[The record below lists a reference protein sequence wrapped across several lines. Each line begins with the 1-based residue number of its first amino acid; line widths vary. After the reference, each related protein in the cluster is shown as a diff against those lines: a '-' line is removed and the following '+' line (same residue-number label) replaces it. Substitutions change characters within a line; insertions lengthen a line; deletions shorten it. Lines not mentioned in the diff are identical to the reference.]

1 MLRPGSVR
9 SLALLVIAVLLA
21 LPALPAR
28 ALDWTPYTEESTV
41 EIVTRDE
48 DGSVRETSVWMVVV
62 EDHGYVRTND
72 SRWLANIRRGSP
84 VSVRVRESDVPMS
97 AREVD
102 DAAVQARVEEAFL
115 AKYGLMQRVMSALR
129 FREPTVLEL
138 TPVAERTSLPQAVA
152 RTGR

>member
-1 MLRPGSVR
+1 MPRPGPVTALS
-9 SLALLVIAVLLA
+9 LLVTALVLTS
-21 LPALPAR
+21 PAAR

-48 DGSVRETSVWMVVV
+48 DGGVRETSVWMVVV

-84 VSVRVRESDVPMS
+84 VAVRVRGSELPMS

-115 AKYGLMQRVMSALR
+115 SKYGLMQRLMSALR
-129 FREPTVLEL
+129 FRVPTVLEL
-138 TPVAERTSLPQAVA
+138 TPVAERTSLPQEVVRA
-152 RTGR
+152 GR